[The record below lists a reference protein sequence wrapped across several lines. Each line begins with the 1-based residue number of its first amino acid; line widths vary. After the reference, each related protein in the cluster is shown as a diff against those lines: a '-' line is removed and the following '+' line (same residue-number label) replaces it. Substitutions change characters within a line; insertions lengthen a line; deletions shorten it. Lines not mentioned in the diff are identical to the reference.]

1 MEVGS
6 DDSDLWSGRFLL
18 PSETNLS
25 AHEHVDEG
33 VVGCAGLGEE
43 GWNDGHRRRH
53 HALPAKGHHHRHHGV
68 RRPAQ
73 QEAGDHQEKHNGDLL
88 LIPQDLDDLNGLEVL
103 DGADLQKKQR
113 RVRRS
118 PGLVM

>member
-1 MEVGS
+1 M
-6 DDSDLWSGRFLL
+6 SGRVLL

-25 AHEHVDEG
+25 AHEHVNEG
-33 VVGCAGLGEE
+33 VVGCAGFGEE
-43 GWNDGHRRRH
+43 RWNDGHRWRH
-53 HALPAKGHHHRHHGV
+53 HALPAKRHHHRHHSV

-73 QEAGDHQEKHNGDLL
+73 QEAGDHQEKHDGDLL
-88 LIPQDLDDLNGLEVL
+88 LIPQDFDDLNGLEVL
-103 DGADLQKKQR
+103 DGAYLEKTQQ